1 MLGGDVVVDR
11 VVLEH
16 HDGVEQVDPTGQVA
30 PGLDLGQRD
39 EVEAPGLRLGRLQL
53 AQPPHDVTG
62 AVHVGSHRHRVDE
75 DPGDGVHARQI
86 RRPPRHRRTEA
97 DLTLAAVAGKQQ
109 GPRPLHDGVE
119 REAVALGELGEPGGL
134 GLSQLEGQPRRRT
147 GGVRLA
153 RRPVVGQRRR

>member
-1 MLGGDVVVDR
+1 AGEQHLQVGGHALDGGGVEQVGVVAELDRQPPPWQGHEAERVVGPLDGLDLAYPEAVGGGDVVVDR

-16 HDGVEQVDPTGQVA
+16 HDGVEQIDPPGQVA
-30 PGLDLGQRD
+30 PGLDLGEGD

-86 RRPPRHRRTEA
+86 
-97 DLTLAAVAGKQQ
+97 
-109 GPRPLHDGVE
+109 
-119 REAVALGELGEPGGL
+119 
-134 GLSQLEGQPRRRT
+134 
-147 GGVRLA
+147 
-153 RRPVVGQRRR
+153 